1 MRRSPGHHPSPF
13 ATRTA
18 FTAGERLGLEPP
30 PNTKIRFLHTLETGN
45 DSAADFSFHLGAR
58 VSFGV
63 AYAITCIV
71 IQLAASAGFSA
82 PSISTLTS

>member
-1 MRRSPGHHPSPF
+1 MPANGGIQYVSDKLDS
-13 ATRTA
+13 
-18 FTAGERLGLEPP
+18 RL
-30 PNTKIRFLHTLETGN
+30 RGN

-71 IQLAASAGFSA
+71 IQLAASAGFSV